1 MVHGFGCDNFG
12 RVFLVIGLYEFV
24 ASSSDADG
32 RLVPD
37 VAWFMHLPL
46 LASHLLRTII
56 LMAGTITVI
65 IAIVIIGTTGITN
78 MVITA
83 FVAVA
88 PVMRVDEYDARH
100 CRRWDFAF

>member
-37 VAWFMHLPL
+37 VACFMHQPV
-46 LASHLLRTII
+46 LASHLPMNVV
-56 LMAGTITVI
+56 LMTSTVTVI
-65 IAIVIIGTTGITN
+65 IAIVIFGTTAISN

-83 FVAVA
+83 TVAVA
-88 PVMRVDEYDARH
+88 PVLRVDDDDARRF
-100 CRRWDFAF
+100 RR

>member
-37 VAWFMHLPL
+37 VACFMHQPV
-46 LASHLLRTII
+46 LASHLLMNVV
-56 LMAGTITVI
+56 LMSSTVTVI
-65 IAIVIIGTTGITN
+65 IAIVVIGTTGMSSLIT
-78 MVITA
+78 TA
-83 FVAVA
+83 IVAVA
-88 PVMRVDEYDARH
+88 PVMRVAQCDARR
-100 CRRWDFAF
+100 CRR